1 VNQIC
6 QKGMNMKKT
15 LLVLISA
22 TLLLSACQS
31 AQPSPQAQDS
41 QQAQASAA
49 PSGQPPVVQASGDLC
64 ANPYIPA
71 VEGATWSYTF
81 HTDQG
86 DNTQVDTVTDVGS
99 DAFLV
104 ETTRS
109 DGFNYVITWTCT
121 PEGLLWLQ
129 TDGGMFSGIFQGG
142 GLSQSWETVSYSG
155 VSIPKDGQAGDSWS
169 SDQQISVTDSTG
181 TRNFGIAMNF
191 QAVGKESVTVSA
203 GTFAAMRVDFTM
215 AWSGDGIEMTYLV
228 TDWFVENV
236 GLVKTTAQADF
247 GSYSLELVSYSI
259 P

>member
-1 VNQIC
+1 
-6 QKGMNMKKT
+6 MKT
-15 LLVLISA
+15 LTWLSTLALVLA
-22 TLLLSACQS
+22 ACQT
-31 AQPSPQAQDS
+31 AQQPPQQEGQTNNPSPTNQA
-41 QQAQASAA
+41 AN
-49 PSGQPPVVQASGDLC
+49 VQSSGDLC
-64 ANPYIPA
+64 ANPYMPA

-81 HTDQG
+81 HTSQG

-155 VSIPKDGQAGDSWS
+155 VSIPKNGQAGDTWS
-169 SDQQISVTDSTG
+169 SDQQISVSDSTG

-191 QAVGKESVTVSA
+191 QAVGMESVTVPA
-203 GTFAAMRVDFTM
+203 GTFNAMRVDFTM
-215 AWSGDGIEMTYLV
+215 AWTSDDNVNMTYLV
-228 TDWFVENV
+228 TDWFVVDV
-236 GLVKTTAQADF
+236 GLVKTSAQADF
-247 GSYSLELVSYSI
+247 GSYSLELTSYSI

>member
-1 VNQIC
+1 
-6 QKGMNMKKT
+6 MKT
-15 LLVLISA
+15 LTWLSTLALVLA
-22 TLLLSACQS
+22 ACQT
-31 AQPSPQAQDS
+31 AQQPPQQDEQTNNPSPTNQA
-41 QQAQASAA
+41 
-49 PSGQPPVVQASGDLC
+49 PNVQASGDLC
-64 ANPYIPA
+64 DNQYMPA
-71 VEGATWSYTF
+71 VEGATWSYNA

-86 DNTQVDTVTDVGS
+86 DTTQVDTITDVGT
-99 DAFLV
+99 DGFLV

-155 VSIPKDGQAGDSWS
+155 ISIPKNGQAGDTWS

-191 QAVGKESVTVSA
+191 QAVGMESVSVPA
-203 GTFAAMRVDFTM
+203 GTFNAMRVDFTM
-215 AWSGDGIEMTYLV
+215 AWTSDDNINMTYLV

-236 GLVKTTAQADF
+236 GLVKTSAQADF
-247 GSYSLELVSYSI
+247 GSYSLELTSYSI

>member
-1 VNQIC
+1 MDTFTKRNV
-6 QKGMNMKKT
+6 
-15 LLVLISA
+15 LVLAA
-22 TLLLSACQS
+22 TITMLAACQS
-31 AQPSPQAQDS
+31 AQAQ
-41 QQAQASAA
+41 QQTQSTGAA
-49 PSGQPPVVQASGDLC
+49 PSAQPPNVQASGDLC
-64 ANPYIPA
+64 ANPYVPA

-81 HTDQG
+81 HTTQG

-129 TDGGMFSGIFQGG
+129 TDGGMFSAIFQGG
-142 GLSQSWETVSYSG
+142 GLTQNWETVSYSG
-155 VSIPKDGQAGDSWS
+155 VSIPKNGQAGDTWS

-181 TRNFGIAMNF
+181 TRNFDIAMNF
-191 QAVGKESVTVSA
+191 QAVGLETVTVPA
-203 GTFAAMRVDFTM
+203 GTFNAMRVDLTM
-215 AWSGDGIEMTYLV
+215 AWTSDDNNSLDMTYQI

-236 GLVKTTAQADF
+236 GLVKTEAQADF
-247 GSYSLELVSYSI
+247 GSYSLELDSYSI